1 MMVVEFLP
9 FALVVFTLV
18 GAFIMPFFA
27 RWFTRGC
34 IPLTLGVLGLDIF
47 MAVTLLMGVMNR
59 GPVAYYI
66 GGWAAPWGIE
76 VRGDG
81 IAAIMVLLISFIMF
95 CTMVYGASSIEKEL
109 PAGRGG
115 WYCSLLLLIS
125 AGMMGLVVSGDL
137 FNMYVMIEVVSLS
150 SVALVLAK
158 GGREVLPAA
167 LKYLLLATIGS
178 GFILF
183 GIGFTYIL
191 TGHLNIGF
199 AAAELM
205 ASGGDYPYLSWVS
218 LTFLVIGL
226 GVKAGLFPLHF
237 WLPDAHSAAAST
249 SSAVLSGLVVKVY
262 AVVVMRLFF
271 QLYSSELLLATDIDR
286 ILLVMSIAAILA
298 GSLFALIQK
307 DLKRLLAYSTV
318 AQIGY
323 IFLGISVFSILG
335 LEGAIFHIVAHALM
349 KSMLFLAAGSLIARA
364 GSRQIEDLRGFGR
377 VMPFTAGIFSLGAFS
392 MIGLPLLAGF
402 ISKYL
407 LAIAGWDSG
416 NYLVLPLMVISGLL
430 NAAYYLPVI
439 RVLFWAGEKE
449 LPLRGEMEFGRVFAL
464 GALALGLLVMGVI
477 PEAGRNFIQLAASW
491 LWG

>member
-1 MMVVEFLP
+1 MVIEFLP
-9 FALVVFTLV
+9 FALVLFTLV

-27 RWFTRGC
+27 RWFPRGC
-34 IPLTLGVLGLDIF
+34 IPLTLGVLGMDIF
-47 MAVTLLMGVMNR
+47 MAVTLLTSVMTH
-59 GPVAYYI
+59 GPTAYYI

-81 IAAIMVLLISFIMF
+81 IAAIMVLLIAFIMF
-95 CTMVYGASSIEKEL
+95 WTVVYGASSIGKEL
-109 PAGRGG
+109 PQGRGG
-115 WYCSLLLLIS
+115 WYCALLLLIS

-205 ASGGDYPYLSWVS
+205 TAGGEYPYLNWVA

-226 GVKAGLFPLHF
+226 GVKAGLFPLHV
-237 WLPDAHSAAAST
+237 WLPDAHSTAAST
-249 SSAVLSGLVVKVY
+249 SSAILSGLVVKVY

-271 QLYSSELLLATDIDR
+271 QLYTSEMLLATDIDR

-298 GSLFALIQK
+298 GSLFALVQK

-323 IFLGISVFSILG
+323 IFLGISVFSIMG
-335 LEGAIFHIVAHALM
+335 LEGAIFHIIAHALM
-349 KSMLFLAAGSLIARA
+349 KSMLFLAAGSLIFRA
-364 GSRQIEDLRGFGR
+364 GSRQIEDLRGMGKA
-377 VMPFTAGIFSLGAFS
+377 MPFTAGMFTLGAFS
-392 MIGLPLLAGF
+392 MIGFPLLAGF

-416 NYLVLPLMVISGLL
+416 NLLILPLMVLSGLL

-439 RVLFWAGEKE
+439 RVLFWSSGEETPSKVEGE
-449 LPLRGEMEFGRVFAL
+449 LGRSLAL
-464 GALALGLLVMGVI
+464 GALAAGLLIMGVI
-477 PEAGRNFIQLAASW
+477 PEAGREFIQLAASW

>member
-1 MMVVEFLP
+1 MVIEFLP

-27 RWFTRGC
+27 HWFPRGC
-34 IPLTLGVLGLDIF
+34 IPLTLGVLGLDFF
-47 MAVTLLMGVMNR
+47 MAITLLLGVKSR
-59 GPVAYYI
+59 GPTGYYI
-66 GGWAAPWGIE
+66 GGWVAPWGIE

-81 IAAIMVLLISFIMF
+81 IASIMVLLISFIMF
-95 CTMVYGASSIEKEL
+95 WTVVYGMGSIKKEL
-109 PAGRGG
+109 PGNREG
-115 WYCSLLLLIS
+115 WYCALLLLIS
-125 AGMMGLVVSGDL
+125 AGMMGLVISGDL

-205 ASGGDYPYLSWVS
+205 VSGGDYPYLSWVA

-226 GVKAGLFPLHF
+226 AVKGGLFPLHF
-237 WLPDAHSAAAST
+237 WLPDAHSTAAST
-249 SSAVLSGLVVKVY
+249 SSAILSGLVVKVY

-271 QLYSSELLLATDIDR
+271 QLYSSEMLLATDLDR
-286 ILLVMSIAAILA
+286 ILLVMSVAAILA

-323 IFLGISVFSILG
+323 IFLGLSVFSIMG
-335 LEGAIFHIVAHALM
+335 LEGAIFHIIAHALM
-349 KSMLFLAAGSLIARA
+349 KSMLFLSAGTLISRA
-364 GSRQIEDLRGFGR
+364 GSRMIESLRGIGR
-377 VMPFTAGIFSLGAFS
+377 VMPYTAGIFALGAFS
-392 MIGLPLLAGF
+392 MIGFPLLAGF

-407 LAIAGWDSG
+407 LALAGWDSG
-416 NYLVLPLMVISGLL
+416 NYLVLPLMVLSGLL

-439 RVLFWAGEKE
+439 KVLFWSEVKGPQTREEGEIS
-449 LPLRGEMEFGRVFAL
+449 GSIAL
-464 GALALGLLVMGVI
+464 GALAISLIILGVI
-477 PEAGRNFIQLAASW
+477 PEVGRDFIQFAASW